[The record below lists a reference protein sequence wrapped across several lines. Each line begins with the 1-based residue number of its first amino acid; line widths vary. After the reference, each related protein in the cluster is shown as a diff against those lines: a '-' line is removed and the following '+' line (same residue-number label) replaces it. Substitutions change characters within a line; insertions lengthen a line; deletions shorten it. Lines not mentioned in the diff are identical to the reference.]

1 MKLCALIASAILAIT
16 MTGCA
21 LGGKPKTAV
30 PAVPVPA
37 AAAVASPAEPLSVP
51 QTHVQ
56 LPPPQ
61 PLNPEALVAPPPQ
74 APPAVV
80 SPVQPA
86 APATRRVPAASSAPP
101 PPDPA
106 PAVVVAEPARPSIQ
120 EVLPEG
126 ERSKLQNDAAAS
138 RKKVRAWLESTSARR
153 LSGQSKLTRD
163 RIQSFLK
170 ASDDAE
176 RRGDFRE
183 AVQLAERAEIL
194 MRELQ
199 GGR

>member
-1 MKLCALIASAILAIT
+1 MKLCALIASAILAIA

-80 SPVQPA
+80 SPVQTA
-86 APATRRVPAASSAPP
+86 APTARRVPVVSSAPP
-101 PPDPA
+101 QPDPA

-138 RKKVRAWLESTSARR
+138 RKRVRAWLESTSARR
-153 LSGQSKLTRD
+153 LSGQPKLTRD